1 MMSLLLVA
9 LAALGQATPADAV
22 RASLEPFVA
31 SGELAG
37 AVAVVGDSK
46 GVLALEAVGKRDIA
60 AGDAMPKDA
69 LFRIASMTKPI
80 TTLVVM
86 QLVEAGKIDLDA
98 PVARYLPE
106 FRDMPVVKE
115 RAGARLV
122 LDKPA
127 RQPTV
132 RDLMRHTSG
141 LPGSY
146 PKGLEKLYERRD
158 LPLAVTSLALA
169 QRPLDFEPGSKWSY
183 CNPGIDTL
191 GRLAEV
197 VSGTRFEDLLQ
208 DKVLSPLGMKDT
220 SFYPSPESLKR
231 LASNYDRKNGQ
242 LVAVG
247 TPLMGPPQ
255 GARFPVPA
263 GGLYSTGPD
272 LTRLY
277 RAMLQGGEL
286 EGTRVIANKT
296 LAEMTRLQTG
306 DLPCGFVDGMGFG
319 LGWAHVREPKGVTAM
334 LSPGTYGHGG
344 AFGTQAWI
352 DPKRDLFVV
361 LLIQRVGLGNGD
373 ASPMREALQ
382 KAAVSLARR

>member
-1 MMSLLLVA
+1 MTILLVA
-9 LAALGQATPADAV
+9 LVSLGQPVPAEAV
-22 RASLEPFVA
+22 RASLAPFVA
-31 SGELAG
+31 SGDIAG
-37 AVAVVGDSK
+37 AVAVVGDSA
-46 GVLALEAVGKRDIA
+46 GVIAFEALGKRDLA

-69 LFRIASMTKPI
+69 LFRIASMTKPV
-80 TTLVVM
+80 TALTVM
-86 QLVEAGKIDLDA
+86 QLVEAGKVDLDA

-106 FRDMPVVKE
+106 FRDMPLVKE
-115 RAGARLV
+115 RAGTRVV

-141 LPGSY
+141 LPGGY

-158 LPLAVTSLALA
+158 LPLSVSSLALA
-169 QRPLDFEPGSKWSY
+169 QRPLEFEPGSKWAY

-197 VSGTRFEDLLQ
+197 VSGTRFEDLLR
-208 DKVLSPLGMKDT
+208 DRILLPLGMKDT
-220 SFYPSPESLKR
+220 SFYPSAESLKR
-231 LASNYDRKNGQ
+231 LATNYDKKNGN
-242 LVAVG
+242 LVPVG

-255 GARFPVPA
+255 GALFPVPA
-263 GGLYSTGPD
+263 GGLYSTGAD
-272 LTRLY
+272 LARLY
-277 RAMLQGGEL
+277 RAMLAGGEL
-286 EGTRVIANKT
+286 DGARVISAAS

-319 LGWAHVREPKGVTAM
+319 LGWARVREPKGVTAM

-352 DPKRDLFVV
+352 DPGRGLFIV
-361 LLIQRVGLGNGD
+361 LLIQRTGLGNGD

-382 KAAVSLARR
+382 KAAVALPRR

>member
-1 MMSLLLVA
+1 MLLFLAA
-9 LAALGQATPADAV
+9 LAALGQASSGDAV

-80 TTLVVM
+80 TTLAVM

-98 PVARYLPE
+98 PVALYLPE
-106 FRDMPVVKE
+106 FRDMPLVKE
-115 RAGARLV
+115 RAGSRVV

-158 LPLAVTSLALA
+158 LPLSVTSLALA
-169 QRPLDFEPGSKWSY
+169 QRPLEFEPGSKWSY

-191 GRLAEV
+191 GRLAEA
-197 VSGTRFEDLLQ
+197 VSGTRFEDLLRE
-208 DKVLSPLGMKDT
+208 KVLSPLGMKDT
-220 SFYPSPESLKR
+220 TFYPSAESLKR
-231 LASNYDRKNGQ
+231 LASNYDRKNGK

-247 TPLMGPPQ
+247 TPLMGPPE

-277 RAMLQGGEL
+277 RAMLLGGEL
-286 EGTRVIANKT
+286 EGARVIGNKA

-382 KAAVSLARR
+382 KAAVALARR

>member
-1 MMSLLLVA
+1 MTILLVA
-9 LAALGQATPADAV
+9 LVSLGQPAPAEAV
-22 RASLEPFVA
+22 RASLAPFVA
-31 SGELAG
+31 SGDIAG
-37 AVAVVGDSK
+37 AVAVVGDSA
-46 GVLALEAVGKRDIA
+46 GVIAFEALGKRDLA
-60 AGDAMPKDA
+60 AGDAMPRDA
-69 LFRIASMTKPI
+69 LFRIASMTKPV
-80 TTLVVM
+80 TALTVM
-86 QLVEAGKIDLDA
+86 QLVEAGKVDLDA

-106 FRDMPVVKE
+106 FRDMPLVKE
-115 RAGARLV
+115 RAGTRVV

-141 LPGSY
+141 LPGGY

-158 LPLAVTSLALA
+158 LPLSVSSLALA
-169 QRPLDFEPGSKWSY
+169 QRPLEFEPGSKWAY

-197 VSGTRFEDLLQ
+197 VSGTRFEDLLR
-208 DKVLSPLGMKDT
+208 DRILLPLGMKDT
-220 SFYPSPESLKR
+220 SFYPSAESLKR
-231 LASNYDRKNGQ
+231 LATNYDKKNGN
-242 LVAVG
+242 LVPVG

-255 GARFPVPA
+255 GALFPVPA
-263 GGLYSTGPD
+263 GGLYSTGAD
-272 LTRLY
+272 LARLY
-277 RAMLQGGEL
+277 RAMLAGGEL
-286 EGTRVIANKT
+286 DGARVISAAS

-319 LGWAHVREPKGVTAM
+319 LGWARVREPKGVTAM

-352 DPKRDLFVV
+352 DPGRGLFIV
-361 LLIQRVGLGNGD
+361 LLIQRTGLGNGD

-382 KAAVSLARR
+382 KAAVALPRR

>member
-1 MMSLLLVA
+1 MTILLVA
-9 LAALGQATPADAV
+9 LVSLGQPAPAEAV
-22 RASLEPFVA
+22 RASLAPFVA
-31 SGELAG
+31 SGDIAG
-37 AVAVVGDSK
+37 AVAVVGDAK
-46 GVLALEAVGKRDIA
+46 GVIALAALGKRDLA
-60 AGDAMPKDA
+60 AGDAMPTDA
-69 LFRIASMTKPI
+69 LFRIASMTKPV
-80 TTLVVM
+80 TALAVM
-86 QLVEAGKIDLDA
+86 QLVEAGKVDLDA

-106 FRDMPVVKE
+106 FRDMPLVRE
-115 RAGARLV
+115 RAGTRVV

-141 LPGSY
+141 LPGGY

-158 LPLAVTSLALA
+158 LPLSVSSLALA
-169 QRPLDFEPGSKWSY
+169 QRPLEFEPGSKWAY

-197 VSGTRFEDLLQ
+197 VSGTRFEDLLR
-208 DKVLSPLGMKDT
+208 DRILLPLGMKDT
-220 SFYPSPESLKR
+220 SFYPSAESLKR
-231 LASNYDRKNGQ
+231 LATNYDRKNGG
-242 LVAVG
+242 LVPVG

-263 GGLYSTGPD
+263 GGLYSTGAD
-272 LTRLY
+272 LARLY
-277 RAMLQGGEL
+277 RAMLAGGEL
-286 EGTRVIANKT
+286 DGARVISAAS

-306 DLPCGFVDGMGFG
+306 DLPCGFVEGMGFG

-352 DPKRDLFVV
+352 DPGRGLFIV
-361 LLIQRVGLGNGD
+361 LLIQRAGLGNGD

-382 KAAVSLARR
+382 KAAVTLPRR

>member
-1 MMSLLLVA
+1 MLLFLAA
-9 LAALGQATPADAV
+9 LAALGQASSGDAV

-80 TTLVVM
+80 TTLAVM

-98 PVARYLPE
+98 PVALYLPE
-106 FRDMPVVKE
+106 FRDMPLVKE
-115 RAGARLV
+115 RAGSRVV

-158 LPLAVTSLALA
+158 LPLSVTSLALA
-169 QRPLDFEPGSKWSY
+169 QRPLEFEPGSKWSY

-191 GRLAEV
+191 GRLAEA
-197 VSGTRFEDLLQ
+197 VSGTRFEDLLRE
-208 DKVLSPLGMKDT
+208 KVLSPLGMKDT
-220 SFYPSPESLKR
+220 TFYPSAESLKR
-231 LASNYDRKNGQ
+231 LASNYDRKNGK

-247 TPLMGPPQ
+247 TPLMGPPE

-286 EGTRVIANKT
+286 EGARVIGNKA

-382 KAAVSLARR
+382 KAAVALARR

>member
-1 MMSLLLVA
+1 MLLFLAA
-9 LAALGQATPADAV
+9 LAALGQASPGDAV

-80 TTLVVM
+80 TTLAVM
-86 QLVEAGKIDLDA
+86 QMVEAGKIDLDA
-98 PVARYLPE
+98 PVALYLPE
-106 FRDMPVVKE
+106 FRDMPLVKE
-115 RAGARLV
+115 RAGSRVV

-158 LPLAVTSLALA
+158 LPLSVTSLALA
-169 QRPLDFEPGSKWSY
+169 QRPLEFEPGSKWSY

-191 GRLAEV
+191 GRLAEA
-197 VSGTRFEDLLQ
+197 VSGTRFEDLLRE
-208 DKVLSPLGMKDT
+208 KVLSPLGMKDT
-220 SFYPSPESLKR
+220 TFYPSAESLKR
-231 LASNYDRKNGQ
+231 LASNYDRKNGK

-247 TPLMGPPQ
+247 TPLMGPPE

-286 EGTRVIANKT
+286 EGARVIGNKA

-382 KAAVSLARR
+382 KAAVALARR

>member
-1 MMSLLLVA
+1 MPFLLVA
-9 LAALGQATPADAV
+9 LAALGQASPGDVV
-22 RASLEPFVA
+22 RASLQPFVT
-31 SGELAG
+31 SGDLAG

-46 GVLALEAVGKRDIA
+46 GLLAHEAVGKRDIA

-86 QLVEAGKIDLDA
+86 QLVEAGRIDLDA
-98 PVARYLPE
+98 PVSRYLPE

-115 RAGARLV
+115 RAGTRVV

-158 LPLAVTSLALA
+158 MPLAVTSLALA
-169 QRPLDFEPGSKWSY
+169 QRPLDFEPGSRWSY

-197 VSGTRFEDLLQ
+197 VSGIRFEDLLR
-208 DKVLSPLGMKDT
+208 DKVLLPLGIKDT
-220 SFYPSPESLKR
+220 SFYPSAESLKR

-242 LVAVG
+242 LVPVG

-272 LTRLY
+272 LARLY
-277 RAMLQGGEL
+277 RAMLLGGEL
-286 EGTRVIANKT
+286 EGTRLIGTKA

-306 DLPCGFVDGMGFG
+306 ELTCGFVDGMGFG

-382 KAAVSLARR
+382 KAAVGLVRR

>member
-1 MMSLLLVA
+1 MLLFLAA
-9 LAALGQATPADAV
+9 LAALGQASPGDAV

-80 TTLVVM
+80 TTLAVM

-98 PVARYLPE
+98 PVALYLPE
-106 FRDMPVVKE
+106 FRDMPLVKE
-115 RAGARLV
+115 RAGSRVV

-158 LPLAVTSLALA
+158 LPLSVTSLALA
-169 QRPLDFEPGSKWSY
+169 QRPLEFEPGSKWSY

-191 GRLAEV
+191 GRLAEA
-197 VSGTRFEDLLQ
+197 VSGTRFEDLLRE
-208 DKVLSPLGMKDT
+208 KVLSPLGMKDT
-220 SFYPSPESLKR
+220 TFYPSAESLKR
-231 LASNYDRKNGQ
+231 LASNYDRKNGK

-247 TPLMGPPQ
+247 TPLMGPPE

-286 EGTRVIANKT
+286 EGARVIGNKA

-382 KAAVSLARR
+382 KAAVALARR

>member
-1 MMSLLLVA
+1 MTILLVA
-9 LAALGQATPADAV
+9 LVSLGQPAPAEAV
-22 RASLEPFVA
+22 RASLAPFVA
-31 SGELAG
+31 SGDIAG
-37 AVAVVGDSK
+37 AVAVVGDSA
-46 GVLALEAVGKRDIA
+46 GVIALEALGKRDLA
-60 AGDAMPKDA
+60 AGDAMPRDA
-69 LFRIASMTKPI
+69 LFRIASMTKPV
-80 TTLVVM
+80 TALTVM
-86 QLVEAGKIDLDA
+86 QLVEAGKVDLDA

-106 FRDMPVVKE
+106 FRDMPMVKE
-115 RAGARLV
+115 RAGTRVV

-141 LPGSY
+141 LPGGY

-158 LPLAVTSLALA
+158 LPLSVSSLALA
-169 QRPLDFEPGSKWSY
+169 QRPLEFEPGSKWAY

-197 VSGTRFEDLLQ
+197 VSGTRFEDLLR
-208 DKVLSPLGMKDT
+208 DRILLPLGMKDT
-220 SFYPSPESLKR
+220 SFYPSAESLKR
-231 LASNYDRKNGQ
+231 LATNYDKKNGN
-242 LVAVG
+242 LVPVG

-263 GGLYSTGPD
+263 GGLYSTGAD
-272 LTRLY
+272 LARLY
-277 RAMLQGGEL
+277 RAMLAGGEL
-286 EGTRVIANKT
+286 DGARVISAAS

-319 LGWAHVREPKGVTAM
+319 LGWARVREPKGVTAM

-352 DPKRDLFVV
+352 DPGRGLFIV
-361 LLIQRVGLGNGD
+361 LLIQRTGLGNGD

-382 KAAVSLARR
+382 KAAVALPRR

>member
-1 MMSLLLVA
+1 MLLFLAA
-9 LAALGQATPADAV
+9 LAALGQASPGDAV

-80 TTLVVM
+80 TTLAVM

-98 PVARYLPE
+98 PVALYLPE
-106 FRDMPVVKE
+106 FRDMPLVKE
-115 RAGARLV
+115 RAGSRVV

-158 LPLAVTSLALA
+158 LPLSVTSLALA
-169 QRPLDFEPGSKWSY
+169 QRPLEFEPGSKWSY

-191 GRLAEV
+191 GRLAEA
-197 VSGTRFEDLLQ
+197 VSGTRFEDLLRE
-208 DKVLSPLGMKDT
+208 KVLSPLGMKDT
-220 SFYPSPESLKR
+220 TFYPSAESLKR
-231 LASNYDRKNGQ
+231 LASNYDRKNGK

-247 TPLMGPPQ
+247 TPLMGPPE

-277 RAMLQGGEL
+277 RAMLLGGEL
-286 EGTRVIANKT
+286 EGARVIGNKA

-382 KAAVSLARR
+382 KAAVALARR

>member
-1 MMSLLLVA
+1 
-9 LAALGQATPADAV
+9 
-22 RASLEPFVA
+22 
-31 SGELAG
+31 
-37 AVAVVGDSK
+37 
-46 GVLALEAVGKRDIA
+46 
-60 AGDAMPKDA
+60 
-69 LFRIASMTKPI
+69 
-80 TTLVVM
+80 
-86 QLVEAGKIDLDA
+86 
-98 PVARYLPE
+98 
-106 FRDMPVVKE
+106 
-115 RAGARLV
+115 
-122 LDKPA
+122 
-127 RQPTV
+127 
-132 RDLMRHTSG
+132 MRHTSG

-158 LPLAVTSLALA
+158 LPLSVTSLALA
-169 QRPLDFEPGSKWSY
+169 QRPLEFEPGSKWSY

-191 GRLAEV
+191 GRLAEA
-197 VSGTRFEDLLQ
+197 VSGTRFEDLLRE
-208 DKVLSPLGMKDT
+208 KVLSPLGMKDT
-220 SFYPSPESLKR
+220 TFYPSAESLKR
-231 LASNYDRKNGQ
+231 LASNYDRKNGK

-247 TPLMGPPQ
+247 TPLMGPPE

-277 RAMLQGGEL
+277 RAMLLGGEL
-286 EGTRVIANKT
+286 EGARVIGNKA

-382 KAAVSLARR
+382 KAAVALPRR